1 MNSETTAAV
10 WQAKTVIQQ
19 IRQNHRQYA
28 TAILMRAIHSGE
40 MADPDRIMAAVQ
52 AAWETHIAA
61 MQAAGFHVK

>member
-10 WQAKTVIQQ
+10 WQAKAIIQQ

-28 TAILMRAIHSGE
+28 TAILMRAIQSGE
-40 MADPDRIMAAVQ
+40 MTDPDRITTVAQ

-61 MQAAGFHVK
+61 MQAAGFEI